1 MVRGFS
7 QTWESI
13 RHCINFGGGRACSLV
28 KCVKSRIHASLHISQ
43 GGLRWKAFKIR
54 NGLPDSWNRLLP
66 QLEMIPQVFTFFRLK
81 ARFLKLDHKGVNVS
95 ENDLKYYIISA
106 ESHLCYVGCSL
117 VTVVQV
123 GGVLKK
129 RCSHPFFDFQSFFL
143 KESRCLSS
151 PLTFPPKRGHSQSA
165 LRQIYKVNSA
175 IEFSISSFACATSF
189 VRQQL

>member
-81 ARFLKLDHKGVNVS
+81 ARFLKLDHKEGVSVS
-95 ENDLKYYIISA
+95 DNDLTHYIFST

-117 VTVVQV
+117 ATVIQV
-123 GGVLKK
+123 GVVLKK
-129 RCSHPFFDFQSFFL
+129 DGVPPFFSTGCFL
-143 KESRCLSS
+143 TGP
-151 PLTFPPKRGHSQSA
+151 PLKMSLDWPPPNLLGLAPPK
-165 LRQIYKVNSA
+165 
-175 IEFSISSFACATSF
+175 FP
-189 VRQQL
+189 